1 MGRNSRF
8 GIPAILETML
18 KDLHGIRAPKGFFRP
33 TRKKHPPN
41 RRKKRVP
48 KSKMSNDEEAQES
61 SHDRASSLASDP
73 TRNEAESGSQNV
85 NATHVKTAE
94 HKNAPCPD
102 PPPLKPVSPPQPNII
117 RLYRCEEVQ
126 CRSQEIDASG
136 YPPPYESLK
145 SPIPVM
151 DGQIETLKS
160 LLESAF
166 GREEKAKVT
175 IQKLQAELERL
186 TDLLDKNEIAA
197 ARKENEAEQLSRD
210 LVDWKNQATT
220 ANERVTAKEIENQK
234 LQSQKEQLQM
244 SYIEMM
250 ENSTIQKEHLAEK
263 TDDVKRENERRE
275 RLEKEL
281 ESLQSKLQAKTQEC
295 IEKQYAAATC
305 QSKVTSLEKS
315 LFDAKKATTL
325 KELELKDEIA
335 KFENMVKVR
344 AEQKKALAEQTEKN
358 IQFQIEHKKMLAEH
372 NQLLSEKAQLER
384 NLETERKSVLRL
396 QQLAEDSKVSM
407 RQSNDEVQL
416 LNKEADKL
424 RKREN
429 EFNREILMLKRE
441 NCVQLG
447 RIQSSEDMVKK
458 FDTEIEHKEKIITS
472 LEEELAEAKSVN
484 AKQELLSCRLEGE
497 CDGLR
502 HHVKDSQMNCQR
514 IIDENKSLENQSKE
528 QYKMIEELQNQIEM
542 QTRSKEKIKEES
554 NNVLK
559 DLNDSQKALLVL
571 EQERKDDRRLLDSL
585 RSELANTD
593 SALMKESC
601 AFSREKAQKD
611 TYANEISRLKTSVV
625 QNEDTI
631 RTHQSEARRLG
642 TAIRKLED
650 AAIVRTREYDHVLH
664 ERDILG
670 SSLIRRN
677 DELALMYEK
686 IKILQSTQR
695 RGELHYNA
703 RLDDIRILKIK
714 VRDLQRQLTI
724 AQGGQAGVDDLS
736 KKMTIIQKE
745 LMRERLK
752 VKALSDELETPLNV
766 HRWHKLEG
774 SDPKA
779 YEMIQKIHIL
789 QKRLLQKSEE
799 VVKKNAIIRDH
810 EERQLDTEKA
820 MARHP
825 GPDMAEQLSF
835 YQNDVSKKTKQMKA
849 MASELNMHQT
859 QMNEYKREI
868 ENLEAELLNFK
879 RKYFEQKKR
888 ETLKE
893 KELDAVRIGSKH

>member
-1 MGRNSRF
+1 
-8 GIPAILETML
+8 
-18 KDLHGIRAPKGFFRP
+18 
-33 TRKKHPPN
+33 
-41 RRKKRVP
+41 
-48 KSKMSNDEEAQES
+48 MSNDEEAQECS
-61 SHDRASSLASDP
+61 SHERVSSLASDP
-73 TRNEAESGSQNV
+73 TRNEAESGSRNV
-85 NATHVKTAE
+85 NATHVETVERFEASL
-94 HKNAPCPD
+94 D
-102 PPPLKPVSPPQPNII
+102 L
-117 RLYRCEEVQ
+117 CEEVQ
-126 CRSQEIDASG
+126 CRSQEMDAPG
-136 YPPPYESLK
+136 YTPPYQSLK
-145 SPIPVM
+145 SPSPVM
-151 DGQIETLKS
+151 EGQIETLKS

-166 GREEKAKVT
+166 GREEKAKLT

-186 TDLLDKNEIAA
+186 TDLLDKNEIDS

-244 SYIEMM
+244 SYTDIM
-250 ENSTIQKEHLAEK
+250 ENSTLQKEHLAEK
-263 TDDVKRENERRE
+263 TEDIKRENERRE
-275 RLEKEL
+275 RLEKEF
-281 ESLQSKLQAKTQEC
+281 ESVQSKLQAKTQEC

-315 LFDAKKATTL
+315 LLEAKKATTL
-325 KELELKDEIA
+325 KEQELKDEIA
-335 KFENMVKVR
+335 KSENMVKVR
-344 AEQKKALAEQTEKN
+344 AEQKKALAEQTEKY
-358 IQFQIEHKKMLAEH
+358 IQFQIEQKKMLAEH

-416 LNKEADKL
+416 LNKEMDKL

-429 EFNREILMLKRE
+429 EFDREILMLKRE

-458 FDTEIEHKEKIITS
+458 CDTEIEHNEKIIAS
-472 LEEELAEAKSVN
+472 LEKELAEAKSIN
-484 AKQELLSCRLEGE
+484 AKQELMSCRLEGE

-502 HHVKDSQMNCQR
+502 HHVKDSQVNCQR
-514 IIDENKSLENQSKE
+514 IIDVNKTLENQSKE
-528 QYKMIEELQNQIEM
+528 QNKMIEELQNQIEM
-542 QTRSKEKIKEES
+542 HTRSKEKNKEES

-559 DLNDSQKALLVL
+559 DLYDSQKALLVF

-611 TYANEISRLKTSVV
+611 MYANEISRLKTSIV

-650 AAIVRTREYDHVLH
+650 AAIVRTREYDHVLC

-695 RGELHYNA
+695 RGELQYNV

-736 KKMTIIQKE
+736 KKMTVIQKE

-810 EERQLDTEKA
+810 EKRQLETEKV

-825 GPDMAEQLSF
+825 GPDMADQLSF
-835 YQNDVSKKTKQMKA
+835 YQNDACKKTKQMKA

-893 KELDAVRIGSKH
+893 KELDLLSELAPSTRAVKTTVQGASPVVEVKKGKEEPFKDHSSTTKITTFVGGLLE

>member
-1 MGRNSRF
+1 
-8 GIPAILETML
+8 
-18 KDLHGIRAPKGFFRP
+18 
-33 TRKKHPPN
+33 
-41 RRKKRVP
+41 
-48 KSKMSNDEEAQES
+48 
-61 SHDRASSLASDP
+61 
-73 TRNEAESGSQNV
+73 
-85 NATHVKTAE
+85 
-94 HKNAPCPD
+94 
-102 PPPLKPVSPPQPNII
+102 
-117 RLYRCEEVQ
+117 
-126 CRSQEIDASG
+126 
-136 YPPPYESLK
+136 
-145 SPIPVM
+145 M

-429 EFNREILMLKRE
+429 EFNREILMLKRD

-686 IKILQSTQR
+686 IKIVQSTQR

-893 KELDAVRIGSKH
+893 KELDLLSELAPSTRAGKTAMQVASPVVEAKKAKEEPFKDHSSTAKMTTFTGGVVGIK